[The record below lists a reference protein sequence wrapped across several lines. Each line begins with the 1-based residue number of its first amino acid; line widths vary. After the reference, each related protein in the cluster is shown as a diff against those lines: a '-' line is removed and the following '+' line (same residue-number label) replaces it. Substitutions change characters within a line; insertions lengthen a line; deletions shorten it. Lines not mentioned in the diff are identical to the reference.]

1 MVPEQFDN
9 FNQLILTCDLQMSC
23 GPLRPPNPIGHLVTI
38 IIIIKTIITLD
49 YADIIILSR
58 DCDNVDHLTDVGPG
72 IIRLDGVEDEVAR
85 PLDCDAALETGHRQ
99 DGRVVP
105 IPDNVI

>member
-23 GPLRPPNPIGHLVTI
+23 GPLWPPNPIGHLVTI
-38 IIIIKTIITLD
+38 IIIKTIITLD
-49 YADIIILSR
+49 YADMIILSR

-72 IIRLDGVEDEVAR
+72 IIRLDGVENEVA
-85 PLDCDAALETGHRQ
+85 
-99 DGRVVP
+99 
-105 IPDNVI
+105 